1 MALGG
6 GVTHIASRTVG
17 LVAAAGGGTRM
28 GLGPKAFVRLGDATL
43 LELAVA
49 NVRAVVDDVVVAVPF
64 ALLEDARRLVG
75 ASARLVPGGA
85 SRQATVRA
93 MLGVVD
99 AELVLVHDAARPFL
113 PRTVAERVLAAASAV
128 GAASACLRVT
138 DTVVDVA
145 NGRALSRDE
154 LRRVQTPQAF
164 VRELLERAH
173 AAAFADGVEAT
184 DDAALVTRLGA
195 AVAWVEGSQ
204 LLHKLTTAEDLELG
218 LALLDVWRSRGGDEA

>member
-1 MALGG
+1 M
-6 GVTHIASRTVG
+6 RTTG

-49 NVRAVVDDVVVAVPF
+49 NVRAVVDDVVVAVPLP
-64 ALLEDARRLVG
+64 LLAEAGRLLGPSV
-75 ASARLVPGGA
+75 RLVPGGA

-93 MLGVVD
+93 MLAESD
-99 AELVLVHDAARPFL
+99 ADVVLVHDAARPFL
-113 PRTVAERVLAAASAV
+113 PRAVGERVLAAARAA

-145 NGRALSRDE
+145 DGRALPRDE

-164 VRELLERAH
+164 ARELLARAH
-173 AAAFADGVEAT
+173 AAAVADGVEAT
-184 DDAALVTRLGA
+184 DDAALVTRLGV

-204 LLHKLTTAEDLELG
+204 LLHKLTTPEDLELG
-218 LALLDVWRSRGGDEA
+218 LALLDLWRSRRGGQA

>member
-1 MALGG
+1 MA
-6 GVTHIASRTVG
+6 TRTVG

-49 NVRAVVDDVVVAVPF
+49 NVRAVVDDVVVAVPLT
-64 ALLEDARRLVG
+64 LLEEARRLLG
-75 ASARLVPGGA
+75 PSARLVPGGA

-93 MLGVVD
+93 MLGEVD
-99 AELVLVHDAARPFL
+99 ADVVLVHDAARPFL
-113 PRTVAERVLAAASAV
+113 PRAVGERVLAAASAA

-145 NGRALSRDE
+145 NGRALPRDE

-164 VRELLERAH
+164 ARELLARAH

-184 DDAALVTRLGA
+184 DDAALVTRLGV

-218 LALLDVWRSRGGDEA
+218 LALLDLWRSRGGDEA